1 MSGKRR
7 KKTTGA
13 TSRARP
19 QQQHPIHRSI
29 HPLCDRL
36 PSVIGGAA
44 AEVTV
49 SPSVSSG
56 ELLLF
61 LALHVGVMVVLL

>member
-7 KKTTGA
+7 KETTGA

-36 PSVIGGAA
+36 PSVIGGAEG

-49 SPSVSSG
+49 SPRVSSG
-56 ELLLF
+56 ELYLV
-61 LALHVGVMVVLL
+61 LALHVCVMVV